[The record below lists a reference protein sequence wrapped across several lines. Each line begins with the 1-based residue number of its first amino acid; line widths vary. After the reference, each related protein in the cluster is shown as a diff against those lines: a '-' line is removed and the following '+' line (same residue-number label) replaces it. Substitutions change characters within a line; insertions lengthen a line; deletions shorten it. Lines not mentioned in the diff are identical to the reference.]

1 VRRDVSIDARKCPA
15 CPTDPWVI
23 LADVTFKARL
33 RPQAGEPVTSTPVAG
48 RLTLFADRITE

>member
-1 VRRDVSIDARKCPA
+1 VSIDARKCPA